1 MKKLLATLLWCSAC
15 LAQNPNTAV
24 FPVGTATDSDF
35 LVASDLAITKLNGA
49 IDNAI
54 TAIVL
59 TDASRFTVPLAIAI
73 ESERMKCT
81 VKVSNTLTC
90 IRGQYG
96 TTAASHVTNL
106 DVRGVF
112 MSTSFNQAS
121 AEIKA
126 LEAYLQNDKAGT
138 RTFGAI
144 LGADDPSG
152 VALTTA
158 QLTDL
163 DIYVN
168 LAPAATIKAAWCST
182 DSGSQTITL
191 KNGATTMFS
200 TLSCIAS
207 PTTGT
212 TNGSTGYLTSFT
224 STAMA
229 QFSRINLSATANG
242 TTKRIS
248 LFVLYSFN

>member
-1 MKKLLATLLWCSAC
+1 MKLVLLALLSGIL
-15 LAQNPNTAV
+15 LAQNPNSSI
-24 FPVGTATDSDF
+24 FPAGTVTDTDF

-49 IDNAI
+49 IDNV
-54 TAIVL
+54 TTSIVL
-59 TDASRFTVPLAIAI
+59 TDASRFTVPMAIAI
-73 ESERMKCT
+73 ETERLKCT

-90 IRGQYG
+90 ARGQYG
-96 TTAASHVTNL
+96 SAAASHITNL
-106 DVRGVF
+106 DVRGPF
-112 MSTSFNQAS
+112 MSTSFNQAG

-126 LEAYLQNDKAGT
+126 IETYLQNDKAGT
-138 RTFGAI
+138 RTFGGVF
-144 LGADDPSG
+144 GADDPSG

-158 QLTDL
+158 QLTQADL
-163 DIYVN
+163 YVN
-168 LAPAATIKAAWCST
+168 MAPAATLKAAWCST

-200 TLSCIAS
+200 TLTCVAA

-224 STAMA
+224 SAAMA